1 MVSGI
6 SRHRSLVRIF
16 LGIWP
21 TEQYILRFFLHHWSS
36 SMHHVRIASN
46 TRSVRGGEIRP
57 LSRGIFPI
65 RQKQAVVRASNIKK
79 NASKAE
85 VAVESGLDL
94 FAAGEAEKA
103 LDEFLKAQR
112 LGGSADEMRAA
123 VYNSACAYVKLKKW
137 KDACDALEKAINT
150 YDVKL
155 VVALRDQDLA
165 PLRDRKEWNELL
177 GRVSGGIGNEG
188 YAKLR
193 AEASSPF
200 QFVRLFLFGGLS
212 AGAALGGI
220 VSTARLIAAFGGTYD
235 LQESA
240 KTFGINVACLTVLG
254 FLFARELNSRKK
266 NVQMAAKE
274 EDLAML
280 QVSVSKDGERSV
292 PLAAFRGMYR
302 PIIIAGSKGQ
312 VKKSLAKATKF
323 ASLFATRGIVVI
335 PVILNDE
342 DVDEKIQQLK
352 EDVSF
357 SNTGE
362 KGFSK
367 KPATAEAPKEPSKK
381 WKLSPYDVEEWKKWV
396 QSLGIDDTGA
406 TTEVYAQV
414 QLDGVVRSSGR
425 GSPPFEKLI
434 SDIPEL
440 DSMQT
445 RFGDG
450 RGMSKNE

>member
-1 MVSGI
+1 
-6 SRHRSLVRIF
+6 
-16 LGIWP
+16 
-21 TEQYILRFFLHHWSS
+21 
-36 SMHHVRIASN
+36 MHHLRLASSAPCVPSGALRLLSSKKLPVRPTRVTRVTHVKMKASN
-46 TRSVRGGEIRP
+46 
-57 LSRGIFPI
+57 
-65 RQKQAVVRASNIKK
+65 
-79 NASKAE
+79 AE
-85 VAVESGLDL
+85 VAVESGLEL

-103 LDEFLKAQR
+103 LNEFLKAQR
-112 LGGSADEMRAA
+112 LGGSSDEMRAA

-137 KDACDALEKAINT
+137 SEACDALEKAINT

-212 AGAALGGI
+212 AGAALGAI
-220 VSTARLIAAFGGTYD
+220 VSTARLFAAFSGTYD
-235 LQESA
+235 LEETS
-240 KTFGINVACLTVLG
+240 KTFGINVVCLAVLG
-254 FLFARELNSRKK
+254 FLFLRELDSRKK
-266 NVQMAAKE
+266 NIQMAAKE
-274 EDLAML
+274 EELAML

-312 VKKSLAKATKF
+312 VKKSLSKAAKYSSSFT
-323 ASLFATRGIVVI
+323 TRGIVII

-357 SNTGE
+357 SVKNGE

-367 KPATAEAPKEPSKK
+367 KAPSVPDTQNEPRKK
-381 WKLSPYDVEEWKKWV
+381 WKLSPYDIEEWKNWV

-406 TTEVYAQV
+406 TTEVYAQI
-414 QLDGVVRSSGR
+414 QLDGVVRSSGK
-425 GSPPFEKLI
+425 GSPPFEKLL

-440 DSMQT
+440 DSVQT
-445 RFGDG
+445 KFGDG
-450 RGMSKNE
+450 RGMPKNES

>member
-1 MVSGI
+1 MKKE
-6 SRHRSLVRIF
+6 
-16 LGIWP
+16 
-21 TEQYILRFFLHHWSS
+21 T
-36 SMHHVRIASN
+36 SN
-46 TRSVRGGEIRP
+46 
-57 LSRGIFPI
+57 
-65 RQKQAVVRASNIKK
+65 
-79 NASKAE
+79 AE
-85 VAVESGLDL
+85 AAVEYGLEL
-94 FAAGEAEKA
+94 FAAGEAGKA

-112 LGGSADEMRAA
+112 LGGSTDEMRAA

-137 KDACDALEKAINT
+137 KEACEALEKAINT

-220 VSTARLIAAFGGTYD
+220 VSTARLLASFSGTYD
-235 LQESA
+235 LEESA
-240 KTFGINVACLTVLG
+240 KTFGINIACLAVLG
-254 FLFARELNSRKK
+254 FLFVRELDSRKK
-266 NVQMAAKE
+266 NIQMAAKE

-312 VKKSLAKATKF
+312 VRKSLSKAAKF
-323 ASLFATRGIVVI
+323 SSLFATRGIVVI
-335 PVILNDE
+335 PVMLNDE

-352 EDVSF
+352 EDASF
-357 SNTGE
+357 SNIGETGS

-367 KPATAEAPKEPSKK
+367 KEATPSGTQEETGKR
-381 WKLSPYDVEEWKKWV
+381 WKLLPYDVEEWKKWV

-406 TTEVYAQV
+406 TTEVYAQI
-414 QLDGVVRSSGR
+414 QLDGVVRSSGK

-445 RFGDG
+445 KFGDG
-450 RGMSKNE
+450 RGMASNKNE

>member
-1 MVSGI
+1 
-6 SRHRSLVRIF
+6 
-16 LGIWP
+16 
-21 TEQYILRFFLHHWSS
+21 
-36 SMHHVRIASN
+36 MHLLRIASN
-46 TRSVRGGEIRP
+46 TRCIRGGANLPPTLRSGQVP
-57 LSRGIFPI
+57 V
-65 RQKQAVVRASNIKK
+65 RQNQVIVRASNLKK

-85 VAVESGLDL
+85 VAVESGLEL

-112 LGGSADEMRAA
+112 LGGSEDEMRAA

-137 KDACDALEKAINT
+137 NEACTALEKAINT

-220 VSTARLIAAFGGTYD
+220 VSTARLVAAFSGIYD
-235 LQESA
+235 LEETA
-240 KTFGINVACLTVLG
+240 KTFGINVACLAVLG
-254 FLFARELNSRKK
+254 FLFARELDSRKK
-266 NVQMAAKE
+266 NIQMATKE
-274 EDLAML
+274 EELAML

-312 VKKSLAKATKF
+312 VKKSLSKAAKF
-323 ASLFATRGIVVI
+323 ASLFATRGIVII
-335 PVILNDE
+335 PVMLNEE

-352 EDVSF
+352 EDASF
-357 SNTGE
+357 SNAAD

-367 KPATAEAPKEPSKK
+367 KATTTDTPKEPSKK

-396 QSLGIDDTGA
+396 QSLGVDDTGA
-406 TTEVYAQV
+406 TTEVYAQI
-414 QLDGVVRSSGR
+414 QLDGVVRSSGK